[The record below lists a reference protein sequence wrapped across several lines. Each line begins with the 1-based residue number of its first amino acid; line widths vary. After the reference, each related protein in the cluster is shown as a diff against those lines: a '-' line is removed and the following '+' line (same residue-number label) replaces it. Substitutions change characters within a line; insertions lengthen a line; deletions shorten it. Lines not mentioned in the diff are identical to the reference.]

1 MQISWSGDDGDQL
14 VSVLAI
20 NCCCCSCCSCTR
32 EKISLE
38 CISRNRKSWFR
49 FTLDRIHFNFS
60 LFWSDLS
67 GNQKYGA
74 VSNFKL
80 NKILANSTQVANG
93 GSVDGSRLIRA
104 EREKRV
110 IETDSLK
117 TRASRAAK
125 QMAFCRN
132 EQFTSLTFRL
142 NFSNGISVRCCRS
155 KSKSKPF
162 RWSSNPSKF
171 SAPKTNFSFQIFVS
185 ARGFSRLVDNPGF
198 LFLFTLMCFCWS
210 TRCSS
215 HGSTSTN
222 RMSSGLFSANS
233 Y

>member
-1 MQISWSGDDGDQL
+1 MQISWSSDDGDQL

-20 NCCCCSCCSCTR
+20 NCCCCSCTR

-104 EREKRV
+104 ERQRRV

-117 TRASRAAK
+117 TRAAK

-155 KSKSKPF
+155 KSKSKSEPF
-162 RWSSNPSKF
+162 RWSSNPSKI
-171 SAPKTNFSFQIFVS
+171 STPKTNFSFQIFVS
-185 ARGFSRLVDNPGF
+185 ARGFSRLVDNPCF
-198 LFLFTLMCFCWS
+198 LFLFT
-210 TRCSS
+210 
-215 HGSTSTN
+215 
-222 RMSSGLFSANS
+222 
-233 Y
+233 